1 MFTAEEK
8 QKVREATDLVALVSE
23 TVPLRQRGRDLW
35 GCCPFH
41 HEKSPSFHVIP
52 ERGFWKCF
60 SCGKGGD
67 CFDYVM
73 ERDHLEFP
81 DAVRMLA
88 ERAGIE
94 LSDGG
99 ETRRSDPGA
108 PRRKRLYEAM
118 EEAVSF
124 YHMQLTRVRSRGPTR
139 RVPTLRAAGSARRR
153 RPVGPWLR
161 AGWRSPRAMARVERL
176 HRPRDGRRQPR
187 RAP

>member
-52 ERGFWKCF
+52 DRGFWKCF

-81 DAVRMLA
+81 EAVRMLA

-99 ETRRSDPGA
+99 ETRRRDPGA
-108 PRRKRLYEAM
+108 PGAS
-118 EEAVSF
+118 AS
-124 YHMQLTRVRSRGPTR
+124 TRPW
-139 RVPTLRAAGSARRR
+139 R
-153 RPVGPWLR
+153 RP
-161 AGWRSPRAMARVERL
+161 SPSTTCS
-176 HRPRDGRRQPR
+176 
-187 RAP
+187 